1 MLLLHR
7 TTHICILPM
16 SRFSIRMEERKKCR
30 AQMKNGTGVQTINH
44 ANDRFSDVIENL
56 YPTRVSSIVDDH
68 AVT

>member
-1 MLLLHR
+1 
-7 TTHICILPM
+7 
-16 SRFSIRMEERKKCR
+16 
-30 AQMKNGTGVQTINH
+30 MKNGTGVQTINH